1 MKRFVSLFCATLL
14 AATPL
19 TVFALT
25 PDQEGAI
32 SVHCESIR
40 QTLKTVQHED
50 SRTRVYFGGYY
61 ETILNKFIVP
71 LNLRLVKNNLADI
84 NLSTNQATFAT
95 DKINFN
101 DNFIDYQKS
110 LEELINIDCKNN
122 PADFYNKLTLVREK
136 RATMRQ
142 DIANLRRSIDT
153 HINIVG
159 ELKGNL

>member
-1 MKRFVSLFCATLL
+1 MKRFASLIAAVLL

-19 TVFALT
+19 TAFALT

-71 LNLRLVKNNLADI
+71 LNLRLVKNNLTDT
-84 NLSTNQATFAT
+84 NLTASQATFST

-101 DNFIDYQKS
+101 DDFIDYQKS
-110 LEELINIDCKNN
+110 LEELIAIDCKNN
-122 PADFYNKLTLVREK
+122 PTDFYDKLTLVREK
-136 RATMRQ
+136 RDTMRQ
-142 DIANLRRSIDT
+142 DILALQNDIAA
-153 HINIVG
+153 HVKFVG
-159 ELKGNL
+159 ELKGRL